1 MKFYT
6 ANYVAKRG
14 DLLVV
19 RVFFPENIE
28 LEKVVGEQIV
38 YARFHGDYLVI
49 ETDSHTITVKGEN
62 LEITIR

>member
-1 MKFYT
+1 M
-6 ANYVAKRG
+6 
-14 DLLVV
+14 VV

-28 LEKVVGEQIV
+28 LEKVVGEEIL